1 MKTLRKMMALV
12 FAIVVMF
19 GTIIWTGKGDFKVL
33 ANTSPDAWEL
43 IWSDEFN
50 ETSLN
55 MDNWSYETSPIGWGS
70 METQTYTAGD
80 NVKFDGNNLI
90 IIPRITIEN
99 GRKRYTSARIITK
112 NKKTFKYGKIEIRA
126 KAAKGQGICS
136 FGWMLGDGTGDVR
149 GWPYDGEIDI
159 MQVMSSGV
167 HQTFH
172 CEYWNNQ
179 SWSHGCKSYSTG
191 LTPKECAE
199 DFHTY
204 GILWT
209 DKYIQFTIDGK
220 NKGLYDPSNYRGSDY
235 EKMWKGE
242 FDHPFFFILNCDIG
256 GNAAGPVSEKDWKL
270 VTDTATKKVYE
281 DYFYIDYVRVYR
293 QKENNTPKVSLKS
306 VKNVKGKNVK
316 GKKVKLTWKKV
327 KNISGY
333 EIIYATNKK
342 FTKSKKTVKVKSSK
356 NSKVITKLKKKKKYY
371 FKIRAYRITSGKKVS
386 GAWSKIKSVKIKK

>member
-1 MKTLRKMMALV
+1 MKRLRKMIALV
-12 FAIVVMF
+12 LSIVVIF
-19 GTIIWTGKGDFKVL
+19 GTISWAGKGDLKVL
-33 ANTSPDAWEL
+33 ANTSPDEWEL

-70 METQTYTAGD
+70 LETQNYTAGD

-90 IIPRITIEN
+90 IIPRMTIEN
-99 GRKRYTSARIITK
+99 GRGGYTSARITTK
-112 NKKTFKYGKIEIRA
+112 KKKTFKYGKIEIRA
-126 KAAKGQGICS
+126 KAAKGQGLCS
-136 FGWMLGDGTGDVR
+136 FGWMLGDGTGDAR

-159 MQVMSSGV
+159 MEVMYSGV
-167 HQTFH
+167 LQGVH

-204 GILWT
+204 GIIWT

-235 EKMWKGE
+235 EQMWKGE
-242 FDHPFFFILNCDIG
+242 FDHPFFLILNCDIG
-256 GNAAGPVSEKDWKL
+256 GNAGGPVSAKDWKL

-293 QKENNTPKVSLKS
+293 QKENKTSNISLKS

-333 EIIYATNKK
+333 EIIYATDKK

-356 NSKVITKLKKKKKYY
+356 NSKIIIKLKKKKKYY
-371 FKIRAYRITSGKKVS
+371 FKIRAYRITSGKKVR

>member
-1 MKTLRKMMALV
+1 MKTLRKMMAFVLS
-12 FAIVVMF
+12 IVVMF
-19 GTIIWTGKGDFKVL
+19 GTIIWTGKGDTKVL
-33 ANTSPDAWEL
+33 ADTSPDAWEL

-70 METQTYTAGD
+70 QETQTYTAGD

-90 IIPRITIEN
+90 IIPRMTIEK
-99 GRKRYTSARIITK
+99 GRGGYTSARITTK
-112 NKKTFKYGKIEIRA
+112 KKKTFKYGKIEIRA

-136 FGWMLGDGTGDVR
+136 SGWMLGDGTGDVR

-159 MQVMSSGV
+159 MEVMSSGV
-167 HQTFH
+167 HQTFR

-179 SWSHGCKSYSTG
+179 SWSHGCKSYSIG
-191 LTPKECAE
+191 LTQKECAE

-204 GILWT
+204 GIIWT

-220 NKGLYDPSNYRGSDY
+220 NTGLYDPSNYRGSDY

-242 FDHPFFFILNCDIG
+242 FDHPFFLILNCDIG
-256 GNAAGPVSEKDWKL
+256 GNAAGYVSEKDWNL

-293 QKENNTPKVSLKS
+293 QKENKTSKVSLTSLKS
-306 VKNVKGKNVK
+306 VKNVK
-316 GKKVKLTWKKV
+316 GKKVKLTWKKA

-371 FKIRAYRITSGKKVS
+371 FKIRAYRITSGKKVN